1 MSTFPVA
8 VRAGRR
14 FEVRGNDESSFTGDY
29 SMATASGLASCG
41 PCGNWHKV
49 ETRVRTDITVSIRKY
64 AANTR
69 EYAAN
74 TVRKNTREYAENT
87 RTYARIRK
95 NTQIYPAMQGY
106 TANTREYAR
115 IRRAGCAANKQANTL
130 LANIRGKYAGYA
142 QGYSANTQEYA
153 TDILE
158 YSPRICVW
166 IWLYQPSSGSCMQV
180 CSL

>member
-1 MSTFPVA
+1 
-8 VRAGRR
+8 
-14 FEVRGNDESSFTGDY
+14 
-29 SMATASGLASCG
+29 MATASGLASCG

-69 EYAAN
+69 EYAQRGEY

-95 NTQIYPAMQGY
+95 NTQICRDTRQIRE
-106 TANTREYAR
+106 NTREYAR